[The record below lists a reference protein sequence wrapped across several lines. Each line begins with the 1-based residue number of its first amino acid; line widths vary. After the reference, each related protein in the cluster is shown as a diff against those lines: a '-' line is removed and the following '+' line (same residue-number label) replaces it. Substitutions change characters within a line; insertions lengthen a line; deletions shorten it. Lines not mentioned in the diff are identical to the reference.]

1 MHATSIPSPFAGYY
15 AMSRIPTAI
24 ALLSCLPLLTGAPQ
38 AWAQKHPNDSSVDRP
53 GDNSPSALERTQP
66 YDRRTEPL
74 PSHPTHPLPRLPA
87 TPRTPTP
94 PQSPPV
100 QEAP

>member
-1 MHATSIPSPFAGYY
+1 MPRPCMRTSI
-15 AMSRIPTAI
+15 TLV
-24 ALLSCLPLLTGAPQ
+24 LLSSLPLLTGAGR

-66 YDRRTEPL
+66 YGRRTEPL

-87 TPRTPTP
+87 TPNAPNASTTAPAPQTP
-94 PQSPPV
+94 PVP
-100 QEAP
+100 EAP